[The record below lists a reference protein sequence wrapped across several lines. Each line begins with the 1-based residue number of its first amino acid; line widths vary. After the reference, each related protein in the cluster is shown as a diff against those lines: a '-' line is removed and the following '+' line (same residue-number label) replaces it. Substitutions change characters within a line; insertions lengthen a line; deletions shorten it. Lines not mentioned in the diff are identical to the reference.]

1 MITASIPISRSLNDT
16 HWNCQRIIIIPDA
29 ALVDV
34 LDEGRDCVTVGG
46 GVERRADGRR
56 VAVVVRGRVRQRVV
70 VVVEMMVVGVMAVS
84 EVSLETG
91 VGVL

>member
-1 MITASIPISRSLNDT
+1 M
-16 HWNCQRIIIIPDA
+16 
-29 ALVDV
+29 
-34 LDEGRDCVTVGG
+34 TVGG

-70 VVVEMMVVGVMAVS
+70 VVVVEMMVVGVMAVS

-91 VGVL
+91 GGVRTYTDAQAVRLVSSKTVYLFVPGVLCVWRGLHL

>member
-1 MITASIPISRSLNDT
+1 M
-16 HWNCQRIIIIPDA
+16 
-29 ALVDV
+29 
-34 LDEGRDCVTVGG
+34 
-46 GVERRADGRR
+46 ERRADGRR

-70 VVVEMMVVGVMAVS
+70 VVVVEMMVVGVLAVS